1 MVRWICFLSGR
12 VQGVGMRYWVNRLAS
27 QLQVAGFVEN
37 LDDGRVRIVVEG
49 QPDTLEGLI
58 ESIRAYAPGAIRNIE
73 RHVAT
78 ATGEFANF
86 TIKR

>member
-1 MVRWICFLSGR
+1 MERWICFLSGR
-12 VQGVGMRYWVNRLAS
+12 VQGVGMRYCVNRLAS
-27 QLQVAGFVEN
+27 QMQVTGFVEN

-49 QPDTLEGLI
+49 QPATLEGLI
-58 ESIRAYAPGAIRNIE
+58 ESIRAYAPGSIRSIE
-73 RHVAT
+73 RHVAS